1 MSQVAASQ
9 STGKDPRP
17 VKYATKAG
25 VFHGS
30 YTETTKALRDFI
42 DEIERGKIQRLHSL
56 HVRGIP
62 RLLPKETR
70 NRPS

>member
-1 MSQVAASQ
+1 MVVSQ
-9 STGKDPRP
+9 STGKDPRT

-42 DEIERGKIQRLHSL
+42 DEIERGKIQRLGLWWESWT
-56 HVRGIP
+56 
-62 RLLPKETR
+62 KTATR
-70 NRPS
+70 RCP